1 MRGLGLGL
9 FFIIGHTGARITRVP
24 ASTFPIADLDTFNR
38 NVGQK
43 MLQESESDKVQSV
56 TLDVDFDVIEADNH
70 DEKLPSAQARTL
82 IGTFPFERSQHGSV
96 HRGHHDRRQH
106 HEAHHRGQVQVEKQ
120 QQQEAAPKISI
131 NELAVQGKPDGSGRI
146 CHKKVMMVEET
157 RYDEVMTCD
166 HSYKERC
173 HTSYV
178 TSFQPHQEEDCDEK
192 FRKVCTISYEQK
204 AIKETV
210 EECRTQYVPDCS
222 NDGPT
227 ECRTIYETVCTTSQ
241 KVHEVT
247 DDVVKCETVQ
257 EEKCMTQVN
266 GIVSY
271 YIFFIRLK

>member
-1 MRGLGLGL
+1 M
-9 FFIIGHTGARITRVP
+9 P
-24 ASTFPIADLDTFNR
+24 ASTYPITDLDTSNR
-38 NVGQK
+38 NVEQK
-43 MLQESESDKVQSV
+43 LLQESESDPVQSV
-56 TLDVDFDVIEADNH
+56 TLDVDFDVIEADNY

-82 IGTFPFERSQHGSV
+82 IGTFPFQRSQHGSV
-96 HRGHHDRRQH
+96 SRGHHYHHKQH
-106 HEAHHRGQVQVEKQ
+106 HQAHHRGQVG
-120 QQQEAAPKISI
+120 QQQEPAPKISI
-131 NELAVQGKPDGSGRI
+131 NELAEAGVPDGNGRI

-178 TSFQPHQEEDCDEK
+178 TVYEPHQEEDCDEK
-192 FRKVCTISYEQK
+192 FKKVCTISYEQK
-204 AIKETV
+204 AINEAV

-241 KVHEVT
+241 KVHQVT

-257 EEKCMTQVN
+257 EKKCMTQVN
-266 GIVSY
+266 GNP
-271 YIFFIRLK
+271 R